1 MVGQNKTKH
10 KRKKK
15 EGAEKKHNGRR
26 CRGDEEEEEE
36 AGCSGSQIRVYIYL
50 IFFLHYLR
58 NSSIFFRTQGFHLDT
73 LSNKWHCH

>member
-50 IFFLHYLR
+50 IFFSALFKKLKH
-58 NSSIFFRTQGFHLDT
+58 FFLT
-73 LSNKWHCH
+73 L